1 MKPLKKATTTR
12 VQIHLHVSMAT
23 LEHLEDCG
31 WTLCISICCSCIGLV
46 IHTTI
51 RRKKRNK
58 WGKEEEWP
66 TAEPDSSWEGVCVTR
81 SILFSSF
88 RFRASKGSG
97 GTSAKALWSKLNL
110 LFWFWIVDSF
120 RSALGEIFPHSH
132 VLLVLTGVVFWFFF
146 FFGSTRI
153 LKGVPEVGS

>member
-12 VQIHLHVSMAT
+12 VHIHLHVSMAT

-31 WTLCISICCSCIGLV
+31 WTLYISICCSCIGLV

-51 RRKKRNK
+51 GRKKRNK

-66 TAEPDSSWEGVCVTR
+66 TAEPDVLLLRGRLRHTQ
-81 SILFSSF
+81 LFFSSF
-88 RFRASKGSG
+88 RFRPSKGSR
-97 GTSAKALWSKLNL
+97 GTFAKALWSKLNL

-120 RSALGEIFPHSH
+120 HSALGETFPHSH
-132 VLLVLTGVVFWFFF
+132 VLLVLTGVVFCFCFFWFN
-146 FFGSTRI
+146 
-153 LKGVPEVGS
+153 